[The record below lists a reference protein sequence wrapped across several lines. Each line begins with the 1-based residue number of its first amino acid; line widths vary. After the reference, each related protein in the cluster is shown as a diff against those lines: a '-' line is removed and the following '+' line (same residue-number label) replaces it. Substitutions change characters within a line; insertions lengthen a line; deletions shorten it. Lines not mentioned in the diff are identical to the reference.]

1 MKISEVTRQT
11 NEDWK
16 QSLKNNFLNLGN
28 RALGAM
34 GFEDAQMKVFV
45 LTYQNEL
52 QKRFTASMKAAGV
65 QENQIKAEDLAQ
77 FLLDAGI
84 NQQIL
89 TKAFQTAKVE
99 VDIDLIRWK
108 MGDVD
113 DRKELIVPKDM
124 AKRKQ
129 AAALYGWPTPGEN
142 GDVDLQKFVP
152 GQPVQNPNFNKPIP
166 DALVGQF
173 RPGNQ
178 GGTQFGAGGSG
189 VGGATV
195 LTPKGRNEVV
205 KAALQAQMRQPSALQ
220 NLVLPQTATEPKV
233 LAKEIFADAGETV
246 KDGEAGG
253 DGTNPRD
260 RDNNGRDD
268 ETGEPIDDEPGTVD
282 DPQLNDIV
290 DRIFNLSADQRAQ
303 LTSAIKARNDA
314 RAGAA

>member
-1 MKISEVTRQT
+1 MKISEVTKQT

-28 RALGAM
+28 AALASM
-34 GFEDAQMKVFV
+34 GFEEAQMKLFV
-45 LTYQNEL
+45 NTYQTEL
-52 QKRFTASMKAAGV
+52 QSRFTASMKSAGV

-84 NQQIL
+84 SPQIL

-99 VDIDLIRWK
+99 VDIDLKRWNP
-108 MGDVD
+108 GDVD
-113 DRKELIVPKDM
+113 DRKEIVVNKDM

-129 AAALYGWPTPGEN
+129 QAAIYGWPTPGEN

-178 GGTQFGAGGSG
+178 GGTQFGSGGKG
-189 VGGATV
+189 VGGATI
-195 LTPKGRNEVV
+195 LTAKGRNEVV

-233 LAKEIFADAGETV
+233 LAKEIFADAGESAR
-246 KDGEAGG
+246 DAGAG

-268 ETGEPIDDEPGTVD
+268 ETGEPIDDGPGQVD